1 MQAIRRAVGI
11 LGLAA
16 SLSAPLAAQES
27 REIMLFANAG
37 GMRSLTSLDRNNVYD
52 SGTGLGIGGGL
63 GLQLIDR
70 LVVRADFNYSKTPVT
85 FQGIEL
91 DSDFD
96 RLALSLIAQIQ
107 FPSAGGLNPYVLAGA
122 GALFLDQHT
131 TVDPK
136 KTLGHFLT
144 GVGLGYRLGGSGLS
158 LFTDGR
164 LYMYQPRG
172 LVGGDRDETRFQAD
186 VLFSAG
192 LSYALPIG
200 SR

>member
-1 MQAIRRAVGI
+1 MHAIRRAVGI

-16 SLSAPLAAQES
+16 SLSAPLAAQDS

-37 GMRSLTSLDRNNVYD
+37 GTRSLTSLDRNNVYD
-52 SGTGLGIGGGL
+52 TGTGVGFGGGIGVKV
-63 GLQLIDR
+63 IDR
-70 LVVRADFNYSKTPVT
+70 LVMRADVNYARTPVA
-85 FQGIEL
+85 FHGADL
-91 DSDFD
+91 DTDLD

-107 FPSAGGLNPYVLAGA
+107 FPSASGLNPYVLAGA
-122 GALFLDQHT
+122 GALFLDQHA

-144 GVGLGYRLGGSGLS
+144 GLGLGYRLGGSGVS
-158 LFTDGR
+158 IFTDGR

-172 LVGGDRDETRFQAD
+172 LVGGDRHEARFQAD
-186 VLFSAG
+186 FLFSAG